1 MATISVSI
9 MLRFLLVG
17 FHPQARHR
25 LDFYL
30 SKVFFIVM
38 EMSFYSDRKALSVVI
53 MYLFYR
59 LLKENVTKALI
70 RHIYKHSPYHDIP
83 RILSSDTSETRTDE
97 GSRSCFAEDICTVG
111 YVQPVLKPW
120 IEQIKWKS
128 GDNCPSHQ
136 PFPF

>member
-1 MATISVSI
+1 M
-9 MLRFLLVG
+9 
-17 FHPQARHR
+17 
-25 LDFYL
+25 
-30 SKVFFIVM
+30 M

-111 YVQPVLKPW
+111 YVHPVLKPW

>member
-1 MATISVSI
+1 M
-9 MLRFLLVG
+9 
-17 FHPQARHR
+17 
-25 LDFYL
+25 
-30 SKVFFIVM
+30 M
-38 EMSFYSDRKALSVVI
+38 EISFYSDRKALSVVI

-136 PFPF
+136 PFSF